1 MKKVY
6 FTIAG
11 MNHYYGTEVLKKGTK
26 VKLIKEPDNEYD
38 APKIARAFAFDA
50 ELSGTEPNNS
60 DNGNGDISGIDDA
73 LSRIKDDKIPVALAL
88 SHDGAANGGAAVNY
102 SGQNCG
108 NEIYFR
114 NVLSEIYTYTPL
126 DIRNR
131 PTDDEVVILSA
142 MNENWGLRFYQG
154 GNADIVGFYQGDMVT
169 LYQAKYN
176 GEYGEN
182 NPVGLSIARDWYDEA
197 EYRAIGGMYDQQD
210 QIIIPDRG
218 QDYLQAAQ
226 EYCDAFERLHLQA
239 SPGSKYKYQFIK
251 CLVEAAPDE
260 TKHFREAGEIG
271 ENTWAFYLTDIF
283 LPENERAYNWS
294 MAGNT
299 VDYMGNDTSIPEGAL
314 ESYRCGYITRDADG
328 WRGEIVGTGW

>member
-1 MKKVY
+1 
-6 FTIAG
+6 
-11 MNHYYGTEVLKKGTK
+11 MNDLF
-26 VKLIKEPDNEYD
+26 L
-38 APKIARAFAFDA
+38 
-50 ELSGTEPNNS
+50 
-60 DNGNGDISGIDDA
+60 
-73 LSRIKDDKIPVALAL
+73 KIPNKII
-88 SHDGAANGGAAVNY
+88 SRG
-102 SGQNCG
+102 
-108 NEIYFR
+108 
-114 NVLSEIYTYTPL
+114 
-126 DIRNR
+126 
-131 PTDDEVVILSA
+131 VVILSILA
-142 MNENWGLRFYQG
+142 ALCVMILASRAVNPDSHSYS
-154 GNADIVGFYQGDMVT
+154 NADFASNLNADSDISNISSNIHSNHKNLNNYIQENIPETPETFVPDDKYTPLEIVSGPEIA
-169 LYQAKYN
+169 L
-176 GEYGEN
+176 N
-182 NPVGLSIARDWYDEA
+182 NNTADRDPYDEA

-226 EYCDAFERLHLQA
+226 EYCDVFERLHLQA